1 MQGETNSSEPLKFA
15 GEMLQKHDLVDATTP
30 GLLEVT
36 GVSQIGAPTASGWA
50 EYDYQHLSG
59 LSMGLKELNQLSTVN
74 KVPIPPE
81 IMEHF
86 NHVKCH
92 CMMGLFPEIG
102 RAWLTIDT
110 DIYIWT
116 YENARDVAYF
126 DGLSQVIISVGLVT
140 PRPGVF
146 IADVKYL
153 LVLTTPTEIIIL
165 GVMFNEIKTGT
176 PIRTVGSPM
185 ASAPTAGEEMQL
197 MNNPIFVLSTD
208 SVAIMC
214 VRGTADG
221 RIFLGGR
228 DGCLYE
234 VCYQAESNWFGK
246 RARKVN
252 HSQGLISHL
261 VPGIFKIFSETDSVQ
276 TVAVDDSRHLLY
288 VLMAKG
294 TIEAWD
300 IGSDPAGGTA
310 RRLARLS
317 FRDIAAA
324 ASVIPNSAEGPNF
337 PAITDICP
345 LTASDSTS
353 LHLVAVTETG
363 SRLYFSTIPL
373 HHQASIVRYRQEQQ
387 LQQQLQ
393 QQHLHQQQTLMQ
405 QQQLLQQQQ
414 QQAGMPQQT
423 SFIDGHDTAVTAPQG
438 LYLLHVRIPPNGV
451 AFPNRPKSV
460 HLAHCTE
467 GGSMLLIG
475 TVQPDQ
481 DDLWALSSEH
491 FQSQA
496 NLVESATCLPLD
508 GQVLAVADVRQKD
521 RVSIETPLRKVR
533 NQRKVALLTSQG
545 VHVVSVLRS
554 VDLLQQLLLACHGP
568 HNEAIRAYFQMQTEV
583 EACSTAVLLACL
595 ESFRGTTEVGE
606 WAAQAFVLY
615 GGEPYFEHPGLGPAQ
630 HQRPPFGSP
639 SPGTTGYGA
648 GAGGMDPIG
657 TPQATGYGAG
667 RLFMS
672 TPYSSGP
679 VPRGTLNYP
688 QQQQQQQQEQHSFSS
703 AYPGN
708 NPIGAATMNLSY
720 GGNNNNTVTSN
731 NNNNISMSDRPSG
744 IRYSA
749 KHAGLYLHV
758 ARVLRSVWRRQCTDE
773 RLHSSI
779 SQLDCAVLLED
790 LYAIR
795 NFFEIVVTG
804 PTSLVGFVG
813 RSHTKTALQQG
824 SSSLQGNA
832 SHGITNQAH
841 SLLLQSP
848 LGSATTG
855 ERYGAGGLGLP
866 QPYGGAPAGNAT
878 QQGAGTLEDAL
889 QEERKSLD
897 ALARLIKQ
905 ACEVIGL
912 WKVLCEHQCHLLL
925 GRLSKEQQCELQV
938 NTFGDLIVHRTD
950 LCGLLIVTLINS
962 YLADNASIGSI
973 SSKLREVCPALY
985 RHEDA
990 VSHKATE
997 ILLLTRGCN
1006 DRERKEERL
1015 RTALQLCKTAAPN
1028 LPLAALCQQFTA
1040 AGFYSGVIEL
1050 CTVCASKVDPN
1061 EAGLHFYR
1069 QSGEPF
1075 DSQEGFLAYQNR
1087 MNCYKEVQIM
1097 LDQVYESSST
1107 AAGAGGQ
1114 QSATSIG
1121 GSGGSDH
1128 PAYPLPVDVVDG
1140 EQQTASGQQQ
1150 QAVRSII
1157 AQALQ
1162 SADQLLHI
1170 AIYEW
1175 LLSRNLH
1182 SELLDITEP
1191 SLGVFLGRSMART
1204 PDNLLLAD
1212 LLWKYHERN
1221 GQHAAAAQILDKLA
1235 ESSPGDGSIRLSKR
1249 IEYLARAVMCMR
1261 SESAGFTAHNGVLL
1275 KELEDKLE
1283 VAQIQRQVSDAL
1295 RLAYPTT
1302 TSTTMTSM
1310 TTGDSASEAPQ
1321 HYARDALDQLEST
1334 LYNLTKLY
1342 ADFAEPY
1349 ELWECKLTILNCSHH
1364 NDPLLIESVWTHILD
1379 RELEGRGE
1387 GAAERCRRMLAKVKS
1402 LALEYDSSGHCFP
1415 LAFIVRELEVRCF
1428 RLKLYNSPVP
1438 EALIDMNLDIEE
1450 LLNIYSRLVSM
1461 NERIWV
1467 TEEDE
1472 LYLIRSTARLLA
1484 LIVAQPKLVPAKDR
1498 RKVLAKSQ
1506 DLISAAL
1513 NILYTKPD
1521 TQTLIDLLRDTQSK
1535 LQRVV

>member
-1 MQGETNSSEPLKFA
+1 MGEANNSEPLKFA

-36 GVSQIGAPTASGWA
+36 GVSQIGAPTASGWG

-59 LSMGLKELNQLSTVN
+59 LSMGLKDLNQLSTVN

-102 RAWLTIDT
+102 RAWLTIDS

-126 DGLSQVIISVGLVT
+126 DGLSQLIISVGLVT

-176 PIRTVGSPM
+176 PIRTIGSPM
-185 ASAPTAGEEMQL
+185 ASVPTTGEEMQL

-261 VPGIFKIFSETDSVQ
+261 VPGIFKIFSDSDSVQ
-276 TVAVDDSRHLLY
+276 TIVVDDSRHLLY
-288 VLMAKG
+288 VLMTKG

-300 IGSDPAGGTA
+300 IGSDPTGGTA

-324 ASVIPNSAEGPNF
+324 ASTIPNSMEGPNF

-345 LTASDSTS
+345 LTVSDSTS

-393 QQHLHQQQTLMQ
+393 QQQQQQAMMQ
-405 QQQLLQQQQ
+405 QQQFQQQP
-414 QQAGMPQQT
+414 GIPQQN
-423 SFIDGHDTAVTAPQG
+423 SFIDGHDMAATTPQG
-438 LYLLHVRIPPNGV
+438 LYLLHIRIPPNGV

-475 TVQPDQ
+475 TVQQDQ

-496 NLVESATCLPLD
+496 NLVESATYLPLD

-615 GGEPYFEHPGLGPAQ
+615 GGEPYFEQPGLGVAQ
-630 HQRPPFGSP
+630 HQRPLPQFGSP
-639 SPGTTGYGA
+639 SAAGYGG
-648 GAGGMDPIG
+648 GAGMDPLG

-679 VPRGTLNYP
+679 LPRGTLNYP
-688 QQQQQQQQEQHSFSS
+688 QQQQQQQQQQGQHHSFSS
-703 AYPGN
+703 VYPGN
-708 NPIGAATMNLSY
+708 NPVPTTMNLSY
-720 GGNNNNTVTSN
+720 GGVNNNTV
-731 NNNNISMSDRPSG
+731 NNNNIITMTDRSSG

-758 ARVLRSVWRRQCTDE
+758 ARVVRSVWHRQCTDE

-795 NFFEIVVTG
+795 NFFDVVVTG

-813 RSHTKTALQQG
+813 RSHTKTTLQQA
-824 SSSLQGNA
+824 SSLQGNT
-832 SHGITNQAH
+832 SHGITNAN
-841 SLLLQSP
+841 LLLQSP
-848 LGSATTG
+848 LSS
-855 ERYGAGGLGLP
+855 ERYGAGGLSLP
-866 QPYGGAPAGNAT
+866 QPYGGATAGNAT
-878 QQGAGTLEDAL
+878 QQSAGTLEDAVA
-889 QEERKSLD
+889 EERKSLD
-897 ALARLIKQ
+897 ALSRLIKQ

-912 WKVLCEHQCHLLL
+912 WKVICEHQCHLLL
-925 GRLSKEQQCELQV
+925 SKLTKEQQRDLHGA
-938 NTFGDLIVHRTD
+938 TFGDLIVHRTD

-1028 LPLAALCQQFTA
+1028 LPLAALCQQFSA

-1107 AAGAGGQ
+1107 GGGGASGQ
-1114 QSATSIG
+1114 QSATLG
-1121 GSGGSDH
+1121 PSDT
-1128 PAYPLPVDVVDG
+1128 AYPLPVDAMDG
-1140 EQQTASGQQQ
+1140 EQTTGGQH

-1162 SADQLLHI
+1162 STDQLLHI

-1204 PDNLLLAD
+1204 PDNLLVAD

-1235 ESSPGDGSIRLSKR
+1235 ESSQGDGSIRLSKR

-1261 SESAGFTAHNGVLL
+1261 SESAGFSAHNGVLL

-1302 TSTTMTSM
+1302 ASRTVS
-1310 TTGDSASEAPQ
+1310 DSAGEAPQ
-1321 HYARDALDQLEST
+1321 HYARDALEQLEST
-1334 LYNLTKLY
+1334 LYNLTQLY

-1379 RELEGRGE
+1379 RELESRGE

-1428 RLKLYNSPVP
+1428 RLKLFNSPVP

-1484 LIVAQPKLVPAKDR
+1484 LIVAQPKLVPVKDR